1 MAKDPFE
8 NIPKLQ
14 EEQGTTQSGTKAAA
28 ATPEVAAIAKSSAP
42 RNLLKNLQKW
52 GVLIVTLGVGVWL
65 MIPSSTPKR
74 PQKTAEQPV
83 EIDPT
88 RQVSDTNTLMNSLK
102 EQAKKEA
109 PPANAQPVAGTAA
122 QGSPVS
128 AAPIVDALGNPMP
141 PQQGPSSQVSN
152 VPTPVTPLPSP
163 SPFAMSSPSTSYSD
177 SGQDSKAKRLEEI
190 RAAPIAVQGLKLRT
204 SGDMP
209 TTPKLTALQEELAAV
224 SASKDAATRAQID
237 LLNRTG
243 GAASQVQQPTGRSRS
258 TSEDFL
264 AREGDNTAARRP
276 LQIQVPVSKFIV
288 QENTAIRAVLLSGVS
303 SDLPG
308 KVSAMV
314 TSDVY
319 DSIYRRY
326 VMIPKGSTL
335 IGVYSSEVVVGQE
348 ALLIAMTR
356 LILPNGNWIALGG
369 APATNMIGRSGLNA
383 EVNNHFWKM
392 FGSSFVIGASS
403 LLLPKQQSTV
413 STTTNGAGSVTTG
426 SAAALAMSDALSNMM
441 SRNKSMAPTLT
452 ASSGAEFLFLVSQ
465 DMAMTPYKP

>member
-1 MAKDPFE
+1 MAEAP
-8 NIPKLQ
+8 
-14 EEQGTTQSGTKAAA
+14 TTKAAPTPTLITTSCNF
-28 ATPEVAAIAKSSAP
+28 ATPI
-42 RNLLKNLQKW
+42 
-52 GVLIVTLGVGVWL
+52 
-65 MIPSSTPKR
+65 
-74 PQKTAEQPV
+74 
-83 EIDPT
+83 
-88 RQVSDTNTLMNSLK
+88 
-102 EQAKKEA
+102 
-109 PPANAQPVAGTAA
+109 
-122 QGSPVS
+122 
-128 AAPIVDALGNPMP
+128 
-141 PQQGPSSQVSN
+141 
-152 VPTPVTPLPSP
+152 PSP
-163 SPFAMSSPSTSYSD
+163 SPFAMATPNAAYSD
-177 SGQDSKAKRLEEI
+177 GAQDSKAKRLEEI

-204 SGDMP
+204 SSDTP

-237 LLNRTG
+237 LINRAG
-243 GAASQVQQPTGRSRS
+243 GSSNQVQQPTGRSRLA
-258 TSEDFL
+258 SEEFL
-264 AREGDNTAARRP
+264 AREGDTTTSRRP
-276 LQIQVPVSKFIV
+276 LQVQAPISKFVV

-319 DSIYRRY
+319 DSIYHRY

-335 IGVYSSEVVVGQE
+335 VGVYSSEVVVGQE

-369 APATNMIGRSGLNA
+369 APVTNMIGRSGLNA